1 MSLDMCKMEFYI
13 MKVRNSFHTAVGSED
28 TRVVGLSSFF
38 FFFFFLR
45 KNFKKV
51 QQKNF
56 KKDGNARV
64 HVCESHLSRLC

>member
-38 FFFFFLR
+38 FFFI

-51 QQKNF
+51 KQKKF